1 MTPRGCR
8 YVYMHRLMVL
18 CSVTAK
24 KPYKTRAG
32 TEYPDCF
39 ETFGYN
45 SGFNVNA
52 DWDGLFL

>member
-52 DWDGLFL
+52 D